1 MTPFELDKTLETMK
15 ICVDTREQKWSHIKA
30 YFDKHGIEYIPK
42 KLDEGDYQ
50 IEGQPKITV
59 DRKQNLSELSRNLT
73 NKADHS
79 RFWKEV
85 RRAREKGIKLYILCE
100 HGGKIKSI
108 QDVAQ
113 WHDKYSGVS
122 GRHLMDEIYRTHIA
136 YGVEFLFCDK
146 RCTARRILEI
156 LTKEY
161 LQDMEVICNGD

>member
-1 MTPFELDKTLETMK
+1 MRITIDS
-15 ICVDTREQKWSHIKA
+15 REKKCDHIKA
-30 YFDKHGIEYIPK
+30 WFDKNGIEYEVK
-42 KLDEGDYQ
+42 KLDVGDFM
-50 IEGQPKITV
+50 IEGNEKISV

-85 RRAREKGIKLYILCE
+85 RRAREQGIKLYILCE

-136 YGVEFLFCDK
+136 YGVEFLFCSK
-146 RCTARRILEI
+146 SSTARRILEI
-156 LTKEY
+156 LTNNKEI
-161 LQDMEVICNGD
+161 EGE

>member
-1 MTPFELDKTLETMK
+1 MILYEDTRQQKGKHDNIKKYCEKNGIDLVQVKLDVGDYMLDLNGK
-15 ICVDTREQKWSHIKA
+15 ISVDTKS
-30 YFDKHGIEYIPK
+30 
-42 KLDEGDYQ
+42 
-50 IEGQPKITV
+50 
-59 DRKQNLSELSRNLT
+59 NLSELSRNLT

-85 RRAREKGIKLYILCE
+85 RRAREQGIKLYILCE

-113 WHDKYSGVS
+113 WHDKYSGVD
-122 GRHLMDEIYRTHIA
+122 GRSLMNEIYRVHIS
-136 YGVEFLFCDK
+136 YGVQFLFCSK

-161 LQDMEVICNGD
+161 LQDMEV